1 MKKCTCDL
9 STPASKELGCA
20 GHKDNLSLEF
30 TPPIGGMT
38 ALYRV
43 IHVTSG
49 QFYVGIS
56 VDPVRRWKTHRKR
69 ARQGHE
75 SKFYLALQ
83 AYGADAFE
91 FAVLDWFDTWQQ
103 AREAE
108 RLILKCGLAELNMTR

>member
-1 MKKCTCDL
+1 MTTCKHCDL
-9 STPASKELGCA
+9 ELKPGYV
-20 GHKDNLSLEF
+20 GHVCSVVRYDE
-30 TPPIGGMT
+30 PERQT

-43 IHVTSG
+43 VHSASG

-83 AYGADAFE
+83 QHGADAFT
-91 FAVLDWFDTWQQ
+91 FKVLDWFDTWQQ

-108 RLILKCGLAELNMTR
+108 RLILKWGLAELNMTR